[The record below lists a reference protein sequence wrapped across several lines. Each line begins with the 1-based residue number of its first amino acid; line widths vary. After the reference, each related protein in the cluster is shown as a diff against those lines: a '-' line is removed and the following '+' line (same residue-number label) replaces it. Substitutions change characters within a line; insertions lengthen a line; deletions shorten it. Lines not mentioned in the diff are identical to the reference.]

1 MQNILNRKSKA
12 KPDYITKSTLVIHM
26 CLCVIFIVRNE
37 T

>member
-1 MQNILNRKSKA
+1 MLNILNRKSKA

-26 CLCVIFIVRNE
+26 CLYVIFIATNE